1 MICHHGCDNLGRALV
16 SGRDQGHEELAHRK
30 IGLPQHAHAVC
41 ERSDDVREIVRLA
54 VDKVDEEL
62 TDEPAVVR
70 ITARKRP
77 KLLEVELLR
86 RQHVHL
92 RANHRQ

>member
-1 MICHHGCDNLGRALV
+1 
-16 SGRDQGHEELAHRK
+16 
-30 IGLPQHAHAVC
+30 
-41 ERSDDVREIVRLA
+41 
-54 VDKVDEEL
+54 L
-62 TDEPAVVR
+62 TDEPAVVC